1 VKALRSVFLA
11 ALFISAASVGFAQ
24 KNVMVDF
31 VEGTVEFK
39 SGSAWKP
46 LEIGTAMA
54 DADLKSVRL
63 GKQSY
68 AEFSNKGRK
77 ISLSTAGTYDV
88 TALFAKPAPVA
99 VAGIGSRVQKLM
111 AVTKPKG
118 GGAAAGVRA
127 SNQDGGGFEDLFKD
141 EYSMFSDGKKFV
153 LSGELDKGAENLEQ
167 AREYAMGTD
176 NPLLLSEIAYYLGLC
191 RASQGLPA
199 QALIALRSEP
209 WSNGGALAPDYLA
222 LQLSLEIESNAF
234 AEAKALIKDALAQEA
249 ALKLDPEFTAEL
261 KKVASDL
268 K

>member
-1 VKALRSVFLA
+1 MRSILLA

-46 LEIGTAMA
+46 VEIGSAMT
-54 DADLKSVRL
+54 DADLKAIRL

-77 ISLSTAGTYDV
+77 ISLSTSGTYDV
-88 TALFAKPAPVA
+88 TSLFAKPAPVA

-118 GGAAAGVRA
+118 GGAVAGVRA
-127 SNQDGGGFEDLFKD
+127 ANQEGGGFEDLFKD

-167 AREYAMGTD
+167 AREYATGTD
-176 NPLLLSEIAYYLGLC
+176 NPLLLAEIAYYLGLC
-191 RASQGLPA
+191 RASQGLTA
-199 QALIALRSEP
+199 QALMSLRSEP
-209 WSNGGALAPDYLA
+209 WSNSGELALDYLA
-222 LQLSLEIESNAF
+222 LQVSLEIQSNAY
-234 AEAKALIKDALAQEA
+234 AEAKALIKTAIAREA
-249 ALKLDPEFTAEL
+249 EFKFDPEFTAEL
-261 KKVASDL
+261 KKVATDL
-268 K
+268 